1 MKFTLSW
8 LKEHLETD
16 ASLTEITDRLTAI
29 GLDLEAVE
37 DRAADL
43 APFTVGYV
51 IEARQHPNADR
62 LRVCIV
68 DTGEEQVQVVCGAPN
83 ARTGMKGVFAPSGTT
98 IPGTGLLLKPS
109 NIRGEDSNGML
120 CSEREMG
127 LSDEHDGII
136 ELAED
141 APLGAPF
148 AQIAGLDDP
157 VIDINVTPN
166 RQDCLGVRGIA
177 RDLAATGLGALKPL
191 AAEAIPGSY
200 DSPIAVELTFEPDYE
215 GACTCFLGRHFRG
228 LKNGPSPEWLRR
240 RLLAIG
246 LRPISALV
254 DMTNYVT
261 YDLGRP
267 LHVFD
272 AAKVAG
278 SVQARMARPGETL
291 MALDGNEYALD
302 PEITVIADDNGPEG
316 LGGVMGGEASGC
328 TEATTEM
335 FLEAALFDPHRTA
348 ATGRRLGIES
358 DARYRFERGVDP
370 AMVRPGI
377 EVATRLVLEMCGG
390 ETSHTVMAGTLDGP
404 AKVVGFRPARV
415 AELIGIDVAE
425 AEQRTILSDL
435 GFGIAKGDNKEQWQ
449 VTAPTWRSD
458 IDGKADIVEEVA
470 RIAGFDRIQSTP
482 LPRLTVT
489 AKPALTTAQRRHGQA
504 KRALAVRGMME
515 CVTWSFMPRRF
526 AALFGGGGDELQLAN
541 PISSELDAMRPSML
555 GNLILAAGRN
565 VDRGFEDVALFEV
578 GPQYSDPTPK
588 GQAFAA
594 TGLRRGRS
602 ARRHWA
608 ENPRAVDA
616 YDAKADALAV
626 LEAIGAPT
634 ASIQIASGAPGWYH
648 PGRSGALR
656 LGPKNVLATF
666 GEIHPRILDRLDVTG
681 PMAGFEV
688 FIENAPLPKA
698 KASRSRADLL
708 VSDLPTVQRDF
719 AFVVDQATTAEA
731 ILRAAKGA
739 DKAFIGEVNVF
750 DIYTGQGIAEGKK
763 SVAIT
768 ARLEP
773 KEATLTDP
781 EIEAI
786 AAKIVAAVGKAT
798 GAVLRG

>member
-8 LKEHLETD
+8 LKDHLETD
-16 ASLTEITDRLTAI
+16 ATLTEITDKLTAI
-29 GLDLEAVE
+29 GLELEGVE

-51 IEARQHPNADR
+51 IRAKQHPNADR
-62 LRVCIV
+62 LLICIV

-109 NIRGEDSNGML
+109 KIRGEDSNGML

-127 LSDEHDGII
+127 LSEEHDGII
-136 ELAED
+136 ELADD
-141 APLGAPF
+141 APIGAPF
-148 AQIAGLDDP
+148 ARIAGLDDP
-157 VIDINVTPN
+157 VIEINVTPN

-177 RDLAATGLGALKPL
+177 RDLSAAGLGTLKSL
-191 AAEAIPGSY
+191 DTDAITGSY
-200 DSPIAVELTFEPDYE
+200 DSPITVALNFEPNYQD
-215 GACTCFLGRHFRG
+215 ACSCFLGRHFRG
-228 LKNGPSPEWLRR
+228 LTNGPSPEWLRR

-254 DMTNYVT
+254 DMTNYIT

-272 AAKVAG
+272 ADKVAG
-278 SVQARMARPGETL
+278 PIQVRMAKKGETFL
-291 MALDGNEYALD
+291 ALDGKNYQLD
-302 PEITVIADDNGPEG
+302 GEVTVIADQNGAESI
-316 LGGVMGGEASGC
+316 GGVMGGETSGC

-377 EVATRLVLEMCGG
+377 EFATRLVLEMCGG
-390 ETSHTVMAGTLDGP
+390 EASHTVMASTPGGP
-404 AKVVGFRPARV
+404 TKVVGYRPARV
-415 AELIGIDVAE
+415 TELIGIDVSE
-425 AEQRTILSDL
+425 AEQRTILSAL
-435 GFGIAKGDNKEQWQ
+435 GFGISEADGAWQ
-449 VTAPTWRSD
+449 VTAPSWRSD
-458 IDGKADIVEEVA
+458 IDGEADIVEEVA

-482 LPRLTVT
+482 LPRLSVT
-489 AKPALTTAQRRHGQA
+489 AKPALTTAQRRLPQA

-526 AALFGGGGDELQLAN
+526 AALFGGGGDEMLLAN
-541 PISSELDAMRPSML
+541 PISSELDAMRPSIL
-555 GNLILAAGRN
+555 ANLILAAGRN

-578 GPQYSDPTPK
+578 GPQYADPTPR

-594 TGLRRGRS
+594 TGLRRGRN
-602 ARRHWA
+602 ARRHWSQV
-608 ENPRAVDA
+608 PRPLDA

-626 LEAIGAPT
+626 LDAISAPT
-634 ASIQIASGAPGWYH
+634 ASLQITAEAPNWYH
-648 PGRSGALR
+648 PGRSGVLR
-656 LGPKNVLATF
+656 LGPKNLLAAF
-666 GEIHPRILDRLDVTG
+666 GEIHPRILSRLDVTG
-681 PMAGFEV
+681 PMMGFEV

-698 KASRSRADLL
+698 KASRNRDQLS
-708 VSDLPTVQRDF
+708 VSDLPSVQRDF
-719 AFVVDQATTAEA
+719 AFVVDQATTADA

-739 DKAFIGEVNVF
+739 DKAFIREVNVF
-750 DIYTGQGIAEGKK
+750 DIYIGQGIANGKK
-763 SVAIT
+763 SIAIT

-773 KEATLTDP
+773 KDTTLTDP

-786 AAKIVAAVGKAT
+786 AAKIVAAVSQAT

>member
-1 MKFTLSW
+1 MKFTLAW
-8 LKEHLETD
+8 LKDHLETD
-16 ASLTEITDRLTAI
+16 ASLTEITDKLTAI
-29 GLDLEAVE
+29 GLELEAVE

-51 IEARQHPNADR
+51 IEAKQHPNADR
-62 LRVCIV
+62 LRLCIV

-98 IPGTGLLLKPS
+98 IPGTGMVLKPS
-109 NIRGEDSNGML
+109 KIRGEESNGML

-127 LSDEHDGII
+127 LSDEHEGII
-136 ELAED
+136 ELPED

-148 AQIAGLDDP
+148 AALAGLDDP

-166 RQDCLGVRGIA
+166 KQDCLGVRGIA
-177 RDLAATGLGALKPL
+177 RDLAAAGLGTLKPL
-191 AAEAIPGSY
+191 DTTEVEGTY
-200 DSPIAVELTFEPDYE
+200 DSPINVTLNFEPGFE
-215 GACTCFLGRHFRG
+215 SACSCFLGRHFRG
-228 LKNGPSPEWLRR
+228 LKNGASPEWLRR

-272 AAKVAG
+272 AGKVRG
-278 SVQARMARPGETL
+278 DIQARMARPGETL
-291 MALDGNEYALD
+291 MALDGKEYTLD
-302 PEITVIADDNGPEG
+302 GEITVIADDHEPEG
-316 LGGVMGGEASGC
+316 LGGVMGGEVSGC
-328 TEATTEM
+328 TDETTEM
-335 FLEAALFDPHRTA
+335 FLEAALFDAHRTA
-348 ATGRRLGIES
+348 STGRRLGIES

-390 ETSHTVMAGTLDGP
+390 EASHTVLAGSFDVP
-404 AKVVGFRPARV
+404 AKVVGFHPSRV
-415 AELIGIDVAE
+415 QELIGIDVTDD
-425 AEQRTILSDL
+425 EQHKILADL
-435 GFGIAKGDNKEQWQ
+435 GFGIENSGDLWL
-449 VTAPTWRSD
+449 VTAPTWRTD
-458 IDGKADIVEEVA
+458 IDGEADIVEEVA
-470 RIAGFDRIQSTP
+470 RIAGFDRIESTP
-482 LPRLTVT
+482 LPRVNVT
-489 AKPALTTAQRRHGQA
+489 AKPALTTLQRRRPAA

-526 AALFGGGGDELQLAN
+526 AELFGGGAKEMLLAN

-555 GNLILAAGRN
+555 GNLIQAVGRN
-565 VDRGFEDVALFEV
+565 VDRGHDDVALFEV
-578 GPQYSDPTPK
+578 GPQYRDPTPK
-588 GQAFAA
+588 GQAFVA
-594 TGLRRGRS
+594 TGVRRGRD

-608 ENPRAVDA
+608 NPARPVDA
-616 YDAKADALAV
+616 YDAKADAIAV

-634 ASIQIASGAPGWYH
+634 ASMQIAADAPAWYH
-648 PGRSGALR
+648 PGRSGVMR
-656 LGPKNVLATF
+656 LGPKTVLAAF
-666 GEIHPRILDRLDVTG
+666 GEIHPRILERLDVTG
-681 PMAGFEV
+681 PMVGFEV
-688 FIENAPLPKA
+688 FIENAPQPKA
-698 KASRSRADLL
+698 KASRSRDKLL

-719 AFVVDQATTAEA
+719 AFVVDEATTAEA

-739 DKAFIGEVNVF
+739 DRAFIGEVNVF
-750 DIYTGQGIAEGKK
+750 DIYSGQGIENGKK

-773 KEATLTDP
+773 TEATLTDP
-781 EIEAI
+781 EIETI
-786 AAKIVAAVGKAT
+786 AAKIVAAVEKAT

>member
-8 LKEHLETD
+8 LKDHLETD
-16 ASLTEITDRLTAI
+16 ATLTEITDKLTAI
-29 GLDLEAVE
+29 GLELEEVV
-37 DRAADL
+37 DRTADL

-51 IEARQHPNADR
+51 IEAKQHPNADR
-62 LRVCIV
+62 LRVCLV
-68 DTGEEQVQVVCGAPN
+68 DTGEKQVQVVCGAPN
-83 ARTGMKGVFAPSGTT
+83 AHTGMKGVFAPSGTT

-109 NIRGEDSNGML
+109 KIRGEDSNGML

-157 VIDINVTPN
+157 VIDINVTPD

-177 RDLAATGLGALKPL
+177 RDLAAAGLGTLKPL
-191 AAEAIPGSY
+191 DASAVAGSY
-200 DSPIAVELTFEPDYE
+200 DSPVTVELDFEPDYQ
-215 GACTCFLGRHFRG
+215 GACSCFVGRHFRG

-240 RLLAIG
+240 RLLAVG

-272 AAKVAG
+272 AAKISG
-278 SVQARMARPGETL
+278 PIQARMAKAGEGFL
-291 MALDGNEYALD
+291 ALDGKDYELD
-302 PEITVIADDNGPEG
+302 GEVTVIADQNGPESI
-316 LGGVMGGEASGC
+316 GGVMGGEASGC

-377 EVATRLVLEMCGG
+377 ELATRLVLEICGG
-390 ETSHTVMAGTLDGP
+390 ETSHTVMAGTPDGP
-404 AKVVGFRPARV
+404 AKVVGYRPARV
-415 AELIGIDVAE
+415 TELIGIDVGE
-425 AEQRTILSDL
+425 AEQRTILSAL
-435 GFGIAKGDNKEQWQ
+435 GFGIAEAEGTWQ

-458 IDGKADIVEEVA
+458 IDGEADIVEEVA

-482 LPRLTVT
+482 LPRLSVT
-489 AKPALTTAQRRHGQA
+489 AKPALTTAQRRHSQA
-504 KRALAVRGMME
+504 KRALAARGMME

-526 AALFGGGGDELQLAN
+526 AELFGGGGDDLQLAN
-541 PISSELDAMRPSML
+541 PISSELDAMRPSIL

-578 GPQYSDPTPK
+578 GPQYADPTPQ

-594 TGLRRGRS
+594 TGLRRGRN

-608 ENPRAVDA
+608 QAPRPVDA

-626 LEAIGAPT
+626 LEAISAPT
-634 ASIQIASGAPGWYH
+634 ASLQIAADAPGWYH
-648 PGRSGALR
+648 PGRSGVLR
-656 LGPKNVLATF
+656 LGPKNVLAAF

-688 FIENAPLPKA
+688 FIENAPLPKT
-698 KASRSRADLL
+698 KASRNRDQLS
-708 VSDLPTVQRDF
+708 VSDLPAVQRDF
-719 AFVVDQATTAEA
+719 AFVVDQATTADA
-731 ILRAAKGA
+731 ILRAARGA
-739 DKAFIGEVNVF
+739 DKAFIGEVTVF
-750 DIYTGQGIAEGKK
+750 DIYTGQGIEDGKK

-773 KEATLTDP
+773 RDATLTDP

-786 AAKIVAAVGKAT
+786 AAKIVAAVSKTT

>member
-16 ASLTEITDRLTAI
+16 ATLTQITDKLTAI
-29 GLDLEAVE
+29 GLELEGVE

-51 IEARQHPNADR
+51 IEAKQHPNADR

-68 DTGEEQVQVVCGAPN
+68 DTGAEQVQVVCGAPN

-98 IPGTGLLLKPS
+98 IPGTGMLLKPS
-109 NIRGEDSNGML
+109 NIRGEESNGML

-136 ELAED
+136 DLPED
-141 APLGAPF
+141 TPLGAPF
-148 AQIAGLDDP
+148 AQVAGLDDP

-177 RDLAATGLGALKPL
+177 RDLAAAGLGALKPL
-191 AAEAIPGSY
+191 DTTAVAGGY

-215 GACTCFLGRHFRG
+215 GACSCFLGRHFRG
-228 LKNGPSPEWLRR
+228 LKNGPSPEWLRG
-240 RLLAIG
+240 RLTAIG

-254 DMTNYVT
+254 DITNYVT

-272 AAKVAG
+272 AATVAG
-278 SVQARMARPGETL
+278 SIQARMAKPGETL
-291 MALDGNEYALD
+291 LALDGKEYNLD
-302 PEITVIADDNGPEG
+302 SEITVIADDSGPEG

-335 FLEAALFDPHRTA
+335 FLEVALFDAHRTA

-370 AMVRPGI
+370 AMVRPGM

-390 ETSHTVMAGTLDGP
+390 ETSHTVMAGTPDGP
-404 AKVVGFRPARV
+404 AKVVNFRPARV
-415 AELIGIDVAE
+415 LELIGIEVIE
-425 AEQRTILSDL
+425 TEQRTILSNL
-435 GFGIAKGDNKEQWQ
+435 GFGIAEADTGWQ
-449 VTAPTWRSD
+449 VTVPSWRSD
-458 IDGKADIVEEVA
+458 IDGEADIVEEVA

-482 LPRLTVT
+482 LPRLSVT
-489 AKPALTTAQRRHGQA
+489 AKPALTAAQRRQPQA

-526 AALFGGGGDELQLAN
+526 ASLFGGGGDELQLAN

-555 GNLILAAGRN
+555 GNLILATGRN
-565 VDRGFEDVALFEV
+565 IDRGHDDVALFEV
-578 GPQYSDPTPK
+578 GPQYADPTPK
-588 GQAFAA
+588 GQAFVAA
-594 TGLRRGRS
+594 GLRRGRS

-608 ENPRAVDA
+608 QTPRPVDA

-626 LEAIGAPT
+626 LEAIGAPI
-634 ASIQIASGAPGWYH
+634 ASVQIAAAAPDWYH
-648 PGRSGALR
+648 PGRSGVLR
-656 LGPKNVLATF
+656 LGPKNVLAVF
-666 GEIHPRILDRLDVTG
+666 GEIHPRILDRMDVTG
-681 PMAGFEV
+681 PMAAFEV
-688 FIENAPLPKA
+688 FIQNAPLPKA
-698 KASRSRADLL
+698 KATRNRAELL
-708 VSDLPTVQRDF
+708 VSDLPSVQRDF
-719 AFVVDQATTAEA
+719 AFVVDLATAADA
-731 ILRAAKGA
+731 IVRAAKGA
-739 DKAFIGEVNVF
+739 DKTFITEVNVF
-750 DIYTGQGIAEGKK
+750 DIYTGQGIEDGRK

-773 KEATLTDP
+773 RDTTLTDP

-786 AAKIVAAVGKAT
+786 AAKIVAAVGQAT